1 MTEEYQVIVTQDA
14 EDDLNALDD
23 YITNVLFAP
32 GTAVTYINTIKEKL
46 LFLTYSPKRYRVV
59 DDEPWQS
66 RGIRRMNAK
75 GFAVFYLINEVF
87 HEVYVLNVIYQKR
100 DIQHIIQEL

>member
-23 YITNVLFAP
+23 YIT
-32 GTAVTYINTIKEKL
+32 
-46 LFLTYSPKRYRVV
+46 
-59 DDEPWQS
+59 
-66 RGIRRMNAK
+66 
-75 GFAVFYLINEVF
+75 
-87 HEVYVLNVIYQKR
+87 EVYVLNVIYKKR